1 MSHLATV
8 KSQLKSIEAIRMAC
22 HELGVVLREG
32 GRARY
37 FDGQQSDKCDYT
49 IELPKPHDRYSV
61 GLKRQPDGTYSL
73 VADDMVAGWDTK
85 LGRNYGLF
93 KQQVAF
99 ATLRLEAQRKGLRL
113 TREMQPNG
121 TMRVIMTGRF

>member
-1 MSHLATV
+1 M
-8 KSQLKSIEAIRMAC
+8 KSIEAIRMAC

-37 FDGQQSDKCDYT
+37 YNSQQSDECDYT

-61 GLKRQPDGTYSL
+61 GLKRQGDGTFAL

-85 LGRNYGLF
+85 LGRNYGRF
-93 KQQVAF
+93 KQEVAF
-99 ATLRLEAQRKGLRL
+99 AVLRLEAQRKGMRL
-113 TREMQPNG
+113 IRQVQPNG
-121 TMRVIMTGRF
+121 TLHVVITGRF

>member
-22 HELGVVLREG
+22 RELGVVLREG

-37 FDGQQSDKCDYT
+37 FNARQSDECDFT

-61 GLKRQPDGTYSL
+61 GLKRQPDGTFAL

-85 LGRNYGLF
+85 LGRNYGKF
-93 KQQVAF
+93 KQEVSF

-121 TMRVIMTGRF
+121 TLLAVMTGRF